1 MDFAGGAALQAVRR
15 CRRLASAPFAAR
27 LVFIYCIES
36 YKVPLHN
43 DSFTVFYP
51 PYLASYGMDD
61 TELALDLTRG
71 VPIASLCLALLAK
84 VLPNR
89 PGDLDLLLD
98 LREEIIVYTEKMKE

>member
-1 MDFAGGAALQAVRR
+1 
-15 CRRLASAPFAAR
+15 
-27 LVFIYCIES
+27 
-36 YKVPLHN
+36 
-43 DSFTVFYP
+43 
-51 PYLASYGMDD
+51 MDD